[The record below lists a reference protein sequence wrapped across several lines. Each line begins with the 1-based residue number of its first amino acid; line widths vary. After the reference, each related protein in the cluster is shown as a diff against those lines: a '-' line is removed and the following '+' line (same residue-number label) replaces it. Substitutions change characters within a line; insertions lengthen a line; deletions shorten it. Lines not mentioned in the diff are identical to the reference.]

1 MNDKN
6 QSGVVIQS
14 GGGNVDVSGSALA
27 GEGGNAS
34 VVTHNAEL
42 AEQFKALQDMIGQFV
57 SERQTPNAD
66 LQPLK
71 DALTDL
77 KTTIEKQ
84 EDESEFQT
92 KSRELRDLAEGI
104 GMGAE
109 AVGRIVKGL
118 GGIAKALGWS
128 LPFV

>member
-1 MNDKN
+1 MNDKK

-27 GEGGNAS
+27 GEGGEAS
-34 VVTHNAEL
+34 VVTHNADL
-42 AEQFKALQDMIGQFV
+42 AEQFKALQETVGAFV
-57 SERQTPNAD
+57 SERQIPNAE

-71 DALTDL
+71 DALADL
-77 KTTIEKQ
+77 KTTIEKK

-92 KSRELRDLAEGI
+92 RSRELRDLAEGI
-104 GMGAE
+104 GLGAE

-118 GGIAKALGWS
+118 GGIAKALGWT